1 MFLWFKKRANQ
12 KISNSLATKQQKQVI
27 TYKSI
32 TIYQQINELPILK
45 NTGFKTVQ
53 KKIRERV
60 ILIKEGV
67 RYHHFCGVIKWQEK
81 VTQEDIFKEL
91 QLLITDYSDLINLL
105 ENYKHKYQ
113 LFLYKLTKNLKTMFN
128 EKYLEI
134 KNVDEERKIL
144 QLKYHQNPQIIDE
157 LKWET
162 QENLKANLLLSNA
175 YVLMLEKIQVLHEGI
190 NHLAEDT
197 KNQKQ
202 TILHILKE
210 LEVYQEIYEY
220 QIKARNIRQEVE
232 KIVETA
238 INYENCLQNYLT
250 PFQSFIDEIV
260 KLDENFYSTVEEV
273 KNLADNILTSG
284 SNLLSPESSKET
296 SERFINFMVSS
307 YEKKERLNDA
317 LIQSQFLNLQLYD
330 FELTENSVSLDNRI
344 ESISNYLSKQL
355 AQQTKLLEI
364 GEENVVSTTP
374 LFSVEETGFTE
385 LKSEDVRFTNKFKS
399 NQKIDYAQLRDF
411 LAQHKWKQADIETT
425 KLMLQVMG
433 KNYWNEVYKE
443 DIHNFCCQA
452 LHTIDQ
458 LWGQYSYGYFGFSAQ
473 QSIWEEVGGQVD
485 YEAQKRLG
493 DCLGWRKEGNWLDY
507 EQLNFELSPTTPPGH
522 LPVNWLH
529 YSGTNLSSESSAKN
543 PSMGAWRVDS
553 WLVWQMHLFL
563 SRTKICHE
571 LRTKVSGEWH

>member
-1 MFLWFKKRANQ
+1 MFLPFKKRANQ
-12 KISNSLATKQQKQVI
+12 KISNFLATTQQKQVI

-32 TIYQQINELPILK
+32 TIYERINELPVLQ
-45 NTGFKTVQ
+45 NTRFKAAQ
-53 KKIRERV
+53 KKIRERLT
-60 ILIKEGV
+60 LIKEGV
-67 RYHHFCGVIKWQEK
+67 RYHNFCGVIKWQKEI
-81 VTQEDIFKEL
+81 TQGEIFQEL
-91 QLLITDYSDLINLL
+91 QLLVTDYSNLINLL
-105 ENYKHKYQ
+105 ENYKNKYH
-113 LFLYKLTKNLKTMFN
+113 LFLYKLTKNLKKMFN

-134 KNVDEERKIL
+134 KNIEEEKKLL
-144 QLKYHQNPQIIDE
+144 QLKYHQNYQIIDE

-175 YVLMLEKIQVLHEGI
+175 YVLMLEKVQVLHEGI
-190 NHLAEDT
+190 NHLGEDT

-202 TILHILKE
+202 TILHIMKE
-210 LEVYQEIYEY
+210 LEVYQELYEY
-220 QIKARNIRQEVE
+220 QIKAQKIRQEVE

-238 INYENCLQNYLT
+238 INYENCLQDYFI

-260 KLDENFYSTVEEV
+260 KVDENFYSTVGEV
-273 KNLADNILTSG
+273 KNLADNILNYG
-284 SNLLSPESSKET
+284 SNLLNPDASKET
-296 SERFINFMVSS
+296 SEKFLDFMVSS

-330 FELTENSVSLDNRI
+330 FELTDNCVSLDNRI
-344 ESISNYLSKQL
+344 DSISNYISKQL
-355 AQQTKLLEI
+355 AQQTEVLEV
-364 GEENVVSTTP
+364 GQENLVSTAP

-385 LKSEDVRFTNKFKS
+385 LTNNDIRFTKGFKS
-399 NQKIDYAQLRDF
+399 NKKIDYAQLRDF

-433 KNYWNEVYKE
+433 KKYWNEVYKE
-443 DIHNFCCQA
+443 DINNFCCQA

-458 LWGQYSYGYFGFSAQ
+458 LWGQYSYGCFGFSIQ
-473 QSIWEEVGGQVD
+473 QSIWEEMGGQVD
-485 YEAQKRLG
+485 YETQKRLG

-529 YSGTNLSSESSAKN
+529 YSSSNLSPKSSAQN
-543 PSMGAWRVDS
+543 LSMGAWRVDS

-571 LRTKVSGEWH
+571 LRTKVSGL